1 MFSVSAVLGE
11 KASDVDQSW
20 GASAELPG
28 RRAPLR
34 WTGREQLNE
43 GIMFGEL
50 KVLFFVC
57 VMSVH
62 WWMGMDV

>member
-1 MFSVSAVLGE
+1 MFSVSTVLGK
-11 KASDVDQSW
+11 KASDVEQSW

-34 WTGREQLNE
+34 WTGRGQLYE

-50 KVLFFVC
+50 KVLFFVLVFEEC
-57 VMSVH
+57 A
-62 WWMGMDV
+62 W

>member
-20 GASAELPG
+20 GASAQLPG

-34 WTGREQLNE
+34 WTGRGQLHE

-50 KVLFFVC
+50 KVLFFVFVFEEC
-57 VMSVH
+57 A
-62 WWMGMDV
+62 W